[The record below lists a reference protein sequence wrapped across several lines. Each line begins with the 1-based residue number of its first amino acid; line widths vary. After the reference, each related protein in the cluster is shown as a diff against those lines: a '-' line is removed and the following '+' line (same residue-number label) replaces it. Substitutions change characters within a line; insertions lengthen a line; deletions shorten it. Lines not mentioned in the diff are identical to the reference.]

1 MIEINLLPE
10 TERKGRAAAG
20 AATRKPGAAA
30 GSGMEGLA
38 VLGFAALVTI
48 VVVAG
53 GLFALSKVRA
63 AEQLVAVKQQELKKV
78 ENEIQKHAKEARQI
92 RRMREV
98 LNNQWEVLQALD
110 PPDRILWAEKLDML
124 ANLMPPNVFLTNINV
139 KENLVEVETEA
150 SIRNRRRWEAND
162 KQGPR
167 PPVVKKPIITY
178 QLGLKGLT
186 TGSDNVEQFDN
197 VLKFHQALV
206 NHELVDDKGV
216 KRGFMDGF
224 NPNIE
229 FESVRATLYQGFPVN
244 EFSFRM
250 RTKPSSGK
258 AAGKG
263 A

>member
-10 TERKGRAAAG
+10 TERKGRATAA
-20 AATRKPGAAA
+20 RKPGAAA
-30 GSGMEGLA
+30 GGPSGMEGLA
-38 VLGFAALVTI
+38 VLAFAAIVTI

-53 GLFALSKVRA
+53 GLFSFSKVRA
-63 AEQLVAVKQQELKKV
+63 AEQHVQAKRQELRKV
-78 ENEIQKHAKEARQI
+78 ENEIQKHAREARQI

-124 ANLMPPNVFLTNINV
+124 ANLMPPNVFLTNIEV
-139 KENLVEVETEA
+139 TENLVEVETQA
-150 SIRNRRRWEAND
+150 SIRNRRRWERND

-167 PPVVKKPIITY
+167 PPVVKKPVITY
-178 QLGLKGLT
+178 RLVLKGLT

-206 NHELVDDKGV
+206 NHERVDEDGV
-216 KRGFMDGF
+216 KRAFMDGF

-250 RTKPSSGK
+250 RTKPSSSSR
-258 AAGKG
+258 G